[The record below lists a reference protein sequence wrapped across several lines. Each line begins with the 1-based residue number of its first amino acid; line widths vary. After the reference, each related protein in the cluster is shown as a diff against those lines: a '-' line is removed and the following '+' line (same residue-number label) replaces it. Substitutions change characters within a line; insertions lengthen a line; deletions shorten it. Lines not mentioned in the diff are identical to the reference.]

1 MRWTIF
7 CRVIDNYG
15 DAGVCWRLATDL
27 AQRGEWVTLF
37 IDEPDVLSGLIDADA
52 SPSTVLVKPW
62 PKNSQCFA
70 ASEISDVVIEA
81 FACDPPAAYIAAMAQ
96 RAEAHKAPVW
106 INLEYLSAEEWV
118 GSHHGLP
125 SPNPRYPL
133 IKHFYFPGFTPDS
146 GGLLREA
153 DAIQSP
159 DEGEAGFEL
168 SQPLRLF
175 LFGYEQP
182 ALTAW
187 IATLHHTVL
196 SVAPCPAAK
205 QVTAN
210 IASKP
215 STLTLQYVDFV
226 PQAKFDDI
234 LKKHDLLF
242 VRGEDSFVRA
252 QWAGKPVFW
261 QIYPQDDGAHLTKLR
276 AFYKRY
282 LDTGTLSETEHDVFL
297 RFLLAWNGVGNPN
310 DCATLWPEI
319 VQMLPAL
326 QKNALV
332 WRAILLKQPDLV
344 TQLRAFVAD
353 LVK

>member
-27 AQRGEWVTLF
+27 AQRGESVTLF
-37 IDEPDVLSGLIDADA
+37 IDEPDILFGLIDAA
-52 SPSTVLVKPW
+52 AAPTNVLVNPW
-62 PKNSQCFA
+62 PNNSQRFA
-70 ASEISDVVIEA
+70 VSDISDVVIEA
-81 FACDPPAAYIAAMAQ
+81 FACDLPAAYIAAMAQ
-96 RAEAHKAPVW
+96 RAAAHKAPAW
-106 INLEYLSAEEWV
+106 INLEYLTAEDWV
-118 GSHHGLP
+118 DSHHGLP

-133 IKHFYFPGFTPDS
+133 IKHFYFPGFTSDS
-146 GGLLREA
+146 GGLLREP
-153 DAIQSP
+153 DAFLPP
-159 DEGEAGFEL
+159 DAGNAGLEIP
-168 SQPLRLF
+168 QPLRIF
-175 LFGYEQP
+175 LFCYQQP

-187 IATLHHTVL
+187 VATLHHTVL

-210 IASKP
+210 IGSKP
-215 STLTLQYVDFV
+215 STLTLQHLDFV
-226 PQAKFDDI
+226 PQAKFDAV
-234 LKKHDLLF
+234 LNRHDLLF

-261 QIYPQDDGAHLTKLR
+261 QIYPQDDDAHLVKLR

-282 LDTGTLSETEHDVFL
+282 LDTGSLSETQQEVFL
-297 RFLLAWNGVGNPN
+297 RFVLSWNGAGNPN

-326 QKNALV
+326 QTNALV
-332 WRAILLKQPDLV
+332 WRAMLLKQPDLV
-344 TQLRAFVAD
+344 TQLRAFVAN

>member
-27 AQRGEWVTLF
+27 ARRGESVTLF
-37 IDEPDVLSGLIDADA
+37 IDEPDILSGLIDAA
-52 SPSTVLVKPW
+52 AAPTNVLVNPW
-62 PKNSQCFA
+62 PNNSQRFA
-70 ASEISDVVIEA
+70 VSDISDVVIEA

-96 RAEAHKAPVW
+96 RAAAHTAPAW
-106 INLEYLSAEEWV
+106 INLEYLTAEDWV

-133 IKHFYFPGFTPDS
+133 IKHFYFPGFTSDS
-146 GGLLREA
+146 GGLLREP
-153 DAIQSP
+153 DAFLPP
-159 DEGEAGFEL
+159 DAGNASLEL
-168 SQPLRLF
+168 PQPLRIF
-175 LFGYEQP
+175 LFCYQQP

-187 IATLHHTVL
+187 VATLHHTVL

-215 STLTLQYVDFV
+215 STLTLQHVDFV
-226 PQAKFDDI
+226 PQAKFDAV
-234 LKKHDLLF
+234 LNRHDLLF

-261 QIYPQDDGAHLTKLR
+261 QIYPQDDDAHLVKLR

-282 LDTGTLSETEHDVFL
+282 LDTGSLSETQQEVFL
-297 RFLLAWNGVGNPN
+297 RFVLSWNGAGNPN

-326 QKNALV
+326 QTNALV
-332 WRAILLKQPDLV
+332 WRAMLLKQPDLV
-344 TQLRAFVAD
+344 TQLRAFVAN